1 MSELTDKEQHVTMQ
15 EKTIEITFFLMKQK
29 VINSKI

>member
-1 MSELTDKEQHVTMQ
+1 MSELTDKEQHVAMQ
-15 EKTIEITFFLMKQK
+15 EKTIEITFFPMKQK